1 MLGNLFR
8 KKSLEE
14 LETEASDLFRQ
25 GRLGEAKLAYD
36 RLEDRAKKAA
46 PACADRAREQASAC
60 CDGIAQRRVDDA
72 QNLARTGHVDLA
84 REELAHALET
94 ARSEAMLGRVRDAMR
109 ALERRDAISHA
120 VKAPELSA
128 DERFTL
134 IQGAWEPLQAAEL
147 ESYGEP
153 LVKAV
158 VALEDGDAK
167 RALPLLE
174 QLVATAKAPSYLW
187 LEVGR
192 ARLLLDELEGA
203 EAALRKFLSRIGPD
217 EGGAARLSA
226 HREIARLLHT
236 RGDHE
241 QALAELEAAC
251 DALEEDPRPLLD
263 LGNYLRMLERPH
275 EAVEVLELCASLFN
289 EQRIEWPVLNE
300 LGVAYA
306 EAGKDEQ
313 AVSTLETMLEHLN
326 QRGQTDFPALG
337 TATLARVQER
347 RGNLARAA
355 DLFRALA
362 EGSDVANHGLYH
374 REAARLL
381 DLLGLGEEARRMAER
396 AEALKVTEPVE

>member
-14 LETEASDLFRQ
+14 LETEARDLFKQ

-46 PACADRAREQASAC
+46 PDAAERARERSAAC
-60 CDGIAQRRVDDA
+60 CDGIAQRRIDDA

-84 REELAHALET
+84 REELTHALDT
-94 ARSEAMLGRVRDAMR
+94 AKSDAMLGRIREAQR
-109 ALERRDAISHA
+109 ALERRDAIAHA
-120 VKAPELSA
+120 TRAPELSA

-153 LVKAV
+153 LMKAV

-174 QLVATAKAPSYLW
+174 QLVATAKEPSYLW

-192 ARLLLDELEGA
+192 ARLLLDEVEGG

-226 HREIARLLHT
+226 HREIARLLHA
-236 RGDHE
+236 RGDRE
-241 QALAELEAAC
+241 LALSELEAAC
-251 DALEEDPRPLLD
+251 EALEEDPRPLLD
-263 LGNYLRMLERPH
+263 LGNYLRMLERPQ
-275 EAVEVLELCASLFN
+275 EAVEVLELCASLFSD
-289 EQRIEWPVLNE
+289 ERIEWPVLNE
-300 LGVAYA
+300 LGIAYG

-313 AVSTLETMLEHLN
+313 AERVLEAMLEQLSK
-326 QRGQTDFPALG
+326 RGQSDFPSAG
-337 TATLARVQER
+337 TAMLAKVHER
-347 RGNLARAA
+347 RGNLTRAA
-355 DLFRALA
+355 DLFRALS
-362 EGSDVANHGLYH
+362 EGSDVANHELYH

-381 DLLGLGEEARRMAER
+381 DLLGLREEAERMAER
-396 AEALKVTEPVE
+396 AEALKVAKLPE